1 MDAFLIEGGRELN
14 GEVTISGSKN
24 SSLPI
29 LAATILTDRDV
40 SLGNVPNLSDVRTML
55 KLLSHIGKVIEK
67 RDDRFVIKQ
76 GGDVRTEAPYDL
88 VKTMR
93 ASVLVLGALIGKYMK
108 ARVSFPG
115 GCAIG
120 SRPIDQHLKG
130 FEALGVKIDIEGG
143 YIIAS
148 AEKLKGARIVFDVP
162 TVGGTENV
170 LMAAVMAEG
179 ETIIENAAMEPE
191 IVDLANFLN
200 SMGARI
206 SGAGSPVI
214 RVEGVDRLSG
224 SDYSVIPDRIEAA
237 TYFIAGAMA
246 GGEVVVNKLIPEHI
260 DAVLRKV
267 AESGVD
273 FQVEKNRLIVRG
285 GKRPSAI
292 QVKTQPYPGFPTDAQ
307 AQIMSMLTVASGTSV
322 IVETIFENR
331 FMHVNELNRMGA
343 KIKIDERT
351 AVVEGVEKLK
361 GAPVM
366 ASDLRAS
373 ASLVLAGLIAEG
385 TTRISR
391 IYHLD
396 RGYESME
403 EKLNRLGAH
412 VERIKE

>member
-1 MDAFLIEGGRELN
+1 MDAFLIEGGRKIN
-14 GEVTISGSKN
+14 GIVEISGSKN

-29 LAATILTDRDV
+29 LAATILTDDEV
-40 SLGNVPNLSDVRTML
+40 QLYNVPNLSDVRTMFN
-55 KLLSHIGKVIEK
+55 LLSHIGKIVEKKDGVVII
-67 RDDRFVIKQ
+67 RQ
-76 GGDVRTEAPYDL
+76 GSKVVTEAPYDL

-93 ASVLVLGALIGKYMK
+93 ASVLVLGALIGKYRN

-130 FEALGVKIDIEGG
+130 FESLGVNIEIEEG

-148 AEKLKGARIVFDVP
+148 ADRLKGSRIVFDVP

-170 LMAAVMAEG
+170 LMAAAVSEG

-200 SMGARI
+200 RMGAKI
-206 SGAGSPVI
+206 EGAGTPVI
-214 RVEGVDRLSG
+214 KVDGVEKLNGGEYL
-224 SDYSVIPDRIEAA
+224 VIPDRIEAA
-237 TYFIAGAMA
+237 TYFIAGIMA
-246 GGEVVVNKLIPEHI
+246 GGEVVVDRVVPEHI
-260 DAVLRKV
+260 DAVLKKV

-273 FQVEKNRLIVRG
+273 FSVEKERIIVRG
-285 GKRPSAI
+285 GTRPRGI
-292 QVKTQPYPGFPTDAQ
+292 QVKTRPYPGFPTDVQ
-307 AQIMSMLTVASGTSV
+307 AQIMSMLTVAEGTSV

-343 KIKIDERT
+343 KIKVEDRT

-373 ASLVLAGLIAEG
+373 ASLVLAALIAEG
-385 TTRISR
+385 TTKISR

-396 RGYESME
+396 RGYEKME
-403 EKLNRLGAH
+403 YKLNQLGAH